1 MVKMKLAVATPRV
14 YLADVDKNYVQAV
27 EMLERA
33 AQEGAQMIVFPPH
46 FLTGATC
53 GVLSSQDL
61 LSNAASKAF
70 ADISQLAAEKK
81 MELVS
86 ESCSMPE
93 MEIKCVSV
101 LEMVTRYRKVKEKLA
116 YLRRRAFPSMSYIEI
131 CHPFFYRHKALPPWS
146 HLEGLHHELQ

>member
-86 ESCSMPE
+86 ESCSMP
-93 MEIKCVSV
+93 
-101 LEMVTRYRKVKEKLA
+101 
-116 YLRRRAFPSMSYIEI
+116 
-131 CHPFFYRHKALPPWS
+131 
-146 HLEGLHHELQ
+146 